1 MRELSYG
8 QAVNEAMH
16 VAMANDAKVI
26 SYGLGICDP
35 KAVFGTTQ
43 GLQEAFGSERVFDMP
58 VSENALTGIAVGAA
72 LAGYK
77 PVMTHQRVDFT
88 LVAMDQIVN
97 AAAKWFYMFGGQ
109 TSVPIVIRMI
119 IGRGWGQGPT
129 HSQALHSWYSHI
141 PGLKVIL
148 PTTPADAKGMLIEAI
163 HDPNPVIMLEHR
175 WLHATRGDV
184 PKGDYRV
191 PLGKASV
198 LRQGTDVTIVATSLM
213 SIEAVIA
220 AKALASQ
227 GVSCEIID
235 MRTTR
240 PIDWDQIKAS
250 VQKTGHL
257 VALDVSHTAHSV
269 ASEVVAHI
277 TENCF
282 KDLKAAPK
290 RVCLPD
296 HAVPTSQAL
305 TENFYPDAGSVIAA
319 VAEILGRPLSVD
331 TLERPTSPHDVPG
344 TWFNGPF

>member
-1 MRELSYG
+1 MTEMSYG

-16 VAMANDAKVI
+16 VAMANDPKVI

-43 GLQEAFGSERVFDMP
+43 GLQEAFGKDRVFDVP

-77 PVMTHQRVDFT
+77 PVVTHQRVDFT

-97 AAAKWFYMFGGQ
+97 SAAKWFYMFGGQ
-109 TSVPIVIRMI
+109 TPVPIVIRMI

-175 WLHATRGDV
+175 WLHATRGEV
-184 PKGDYRV
+184 PEGDYRV

-198 LRQGTDVTIVATSLM
+198 LREGTDVTLVSISLM
-213 SIEAVIA
+213 SIEALIA
-220 AKALASQ
+220 AKALAEQ
-227 GVSCEIID
+227 GVSAEIID
-235 MRTTR
+235 LRTTR
-240 PIDWDQIKAS
+240 PIDWDLITAS
-250 VQKTGHL
+250 VKKTGHL
-257 VALDVSHTAHSV
+257 LALDVSHTAHSV
-269 ASEVVAHI
+269 ASEIVAHV
-277 TENCF
+277 TENNF
-282 KDLKAAPK
+282 GDLKAAPK

-296 HAVPTSQAL
+296 HAVPTSQGL
-305 TENFYPDAGSVIAA
+305 TKGFYPDAKTVVTAIADT
-319 VAEILGRPLSVD
+319 LGRSLSTD
-331 TLERPTSPHDVPG
+331 NLDRPRIPHDVPG
-344 TWFNGPF
+344 TRFNGPF